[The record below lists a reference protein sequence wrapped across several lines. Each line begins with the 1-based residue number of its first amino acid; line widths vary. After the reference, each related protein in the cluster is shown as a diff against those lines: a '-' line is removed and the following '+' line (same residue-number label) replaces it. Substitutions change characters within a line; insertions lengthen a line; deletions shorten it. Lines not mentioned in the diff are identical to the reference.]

1 MTTVED
7 IATQLRDDA
16 ADVQLLFAFN
26 SVGKTRL
33 SVAYKN
39 ATKGPNGAHAGIYYN
54 AYSEDLFVWNNDI
67 ENGEANIRLTVLPS
81 SLSRLHADLNE
92 LDIHAKLKPYWPSF
106 DFRFVM
112 HPDAEKGIESIS
124 FFPAGTQPGE
134 VPPMKISRGE
144 ERVFVWCFFLAMM
157 EVEGWAD
164 QQPRHIF
171 IDDPVS
177 SLDDHNIFV
186 TASTLYDLIETHF
199 GTRKI
204 VITTHHVG
212 MFSILFDWLM
222 KGEKS
227 GRYKPTSKA
236 AILSGKHGVVSLE
249 THRNDVFL
257 YHLRVLQVLEKARQ
271 ERDVRAYHFALLRQL
286 LESVA
291 SFLGV
296 GRISFALERIGFED
310 ADEIARIVNALAH
323 KNVYYFESDLL
334 VPDSVTLFENIY
346 QKLNARYA
354 FVTHAGAA
362 P

>member
-1 MTTVED
+1 MKTIED
-7 IATQLRDDA
+7 IASELRDDA
-16 ADVQLLFAFN
+16 ANVQLLYAFN

-39 ATKGPNGAHAGIYYN
+39 ATKDANGRHAGIYYN

-92 LDIHAKLKPYWPSF
+92 LDIHAKLKPYRPSF

-124 FFPAGTQPGE
+124 FFPADKQPGD
-134 VPPMKISRGE
+134 VPAMKISRGE

-164 QQPRHIF
+164 RQSRHIF

-186 TASTLYDLIETHF
+186 TVSTLYDLVKKHF
-199 GTRKI
+199 GERKI
-204 VITTHHVG
+204 IIATHHVG
-212 MFSILFDWLM
+212 MFAILSDWLR

-227 GRYKPTSKA
+227 DKYKEKTKA
-236 AILSGKHGVVSLE
+236 SILSRKHGEVSLE
-249 THRNDVFL
+249 THKRDVFL
-257 YHLRVLQVLEKARQ
+257 YHLRVLQVLEQARQ
-271 ERDVRAYHFALLRQL
+271 EKNVRAYHFALLRQL
-286 LESVA
+286 LESVS
-291 SFLGV
+291 SFLGAPQ
-296 GRISFALERIGFED
+296 ISYALERIAFDD
-310 ADEIARIVNALAH
+310 ADKVAQIVNTLAH
-323 KNVYYFESDLL
+323 KNVYYFETDLL
-334 VPDSVTLFENIY
+334 VPDNLELFEKIY
-346 QKLNARYA
+346 DKLNAHYK
-354 FVTHAGAA
+354 FVTHTS
-362 P
+362 

>member
-1 MTTVED
+1 MKTIQD
-7 IATQLRDDA
+7 IASELRDDA
-16 ADVQLLFAFN
+16 ANVQLLYAFN

-39 ATKGPNGAHAGIYYN
+39 ATKDANGRHAGIYYN

-92 LDIHAKLKPYWPSF
+92 LDIHAKLKPYRPSF

-124 FFPAGTQPGE
+124 FFPADKQPGD
-134 VPPMKISRGE
+134 VPAMKISRGE

-164 QQPRHIF
+164 RQSRHIF

-186 TASTLYDLIETHF
+186 TVSTLYDLVKKHF
-199 GTRKI
+199 GERKI
-204 VITTHHVG
+204 IIATHHVG
-212 MFSILFDWLM
+212 MFAILSDWLR

-227 GRYKPTSKA
+227 DKYKEKTKA
-236 AILSGKHGVVSLE
+236 SILSRKHGEVSLE
-249 THRNDVFL
+249 THKRDVFL
-257 YHLRVLQVLEKARQ
+257 YHLRVLQVLEQARQ
-271 ERDVRAYHFALLRQL
+271 EKNVRAYHFALLRQL
-286 LESVA
+286 LESVS
-291 SFLGV
+291 SFLGAPQ
-296 GRISFALERIGFED
+296 ISYALERIGFDD
-310 ADEIARIVNALAH
+310 ADKVAQIVNTLAH
-323 KNVYYFESDLL
+323 KNVYYFETDLL
-334 VPDSVTLFENIY
+334 VPDNLELFEKIY
-346 QKLNARYA
+346 DKLNAHYK
-354 FVTHAGAA
+354 FVTHTS
-362 P
+362 